1 MNNKSKTLSV
11 KGIRNHKD
19 TLFRMIFK
27 DPKELLSL
35 YNALNDTSY
44 TDPADLEIVT
54 LENAIYMNVKNDLA
68 CVIDCHLNLYEHQ
81 STVNPN
87 MPLRDLIYVAKEYEK
102 LFTDSTLYSVK
113 QVKIPTP
120 SFIVFYNGTATQPER
135 LERKLSDAFEI
146 PVAHP
151 ALELKVIQIN
161 INSGF
166 NKELM
171 DKCRTLQEYT
181 LYVERVRKYAKTRP
195 LTEAVEQ
202 AVQECIKENIL
213 AKFLRKHRAEAISMS
228 IFEYDEEREMAL
240 IRQSMR
246 ELEREEGREEGRQE
260 GLAEGR
266 AVGRAE
272 GRAVGRAEGRAEGIT
287 AFVSLCKELNLAQ
300 DDILRKL
307 QTTFSLTDE
316 DAKKYLQ

>member
-1 MNNKSKTLSV
+1 MNNKSNTLSV
-11 KGIRNHKD
+11 KGNRSHKD

-27 DPKELLSL
+27 EPRELLSL
-35 YNALNDTSY
+35 YNALNGTAY
-44 TDPADLEIVT
+44 TDPNDLEIVT

-87 MPLRDLIYVAKEYEK
+87 MPLRDLVYVAKEYEK

-120 SFIVFYNGTATQPER
+120 SFIVFYNGTASQPER
-135 LERKLSDAFEI
+135 LERKLSDAFEV
-146 PVAHP
+146 PVEHP

-161 INSGF
+161 INAGF
-166 NKELM
+166 NKELL
-171 DKCRTLQEYT
+171 DKCKTLQEYT
-181 LYVERVRKYAKTRP
+181 LYVERVRKYAKTKP

-213 AKFLRKHRAEAISMS
+213 AKFLRKYRAEAISMS

-240 IRQSMR
+240 IRQSI
-246 ELEREEGREEGRQE
+246 LEVGYEEGIEQ
-260 GLAEGR
+260 GLEK
-266 AVGRAE
+266 
-272 GRAVGRAEGRAEGIT
+272 GIH
-287 AFVSLCKELNLAQ
+287 AFISLCREMEFSEEHTME
-300 DDILRKL
+300 KL
-307 QTTFSLTDE
+307 VEKFSLTME
-316 DAKKYLQ
+316 QAKQYISAPN